1 MAFKVS
7 AVETPHKHRSPRN
20 LFNYTG
26 VDIEC
31 GVSAYPLPNQ
41 GCRKTGSDNFL
52 SGDELH
58 ISVQLVDVFSIFQGG
73 GPQRYTVSTWLQI
86 QGLQVSDAGVCSIPH
101 NALGEMSA
109 SAQFTVL
116 RQVVKVMKGHAEEEQ
131 AHFDHLEEGGGDG
144 QMASGDYLGLI

>member
-1 MAFKVS
+1 MLFWRRTIQA
-7 AVETPHKHRSPRN
+7 PRKHQSPRN
-20 LFNYTG
+20 LFNDTG

-31 GVSAYPLPNQ
+31 GVSAYPPPNQ

-58 ISVQLVDVFSIFQGG
+58 ISVPG

-86 QGLQVSDAGVCSIPH
+86 QGLQVSDAGVYSCIPH
-101 NALGEMSA
+101 NALGEFSA

-131 AHFDHLEEGGGDG
+131 VHFDHLEEGGGDG